1 MHVLVVTYRSPLE
14 SIVIAA
20 PEKKTDVAA
29 SQSHVL
35 NLLVVIFFFPNS
47 EDLKCHSSLNFAVLC
62 ELLEL
67 KNLGISLAKTSFRL
81 LFVILRF

>member
-20 PEKKTDVAA
+20 PEKKTDIAA

-35 NLLVVIFFFPNS
+35 NLLEVIFFFQ
-47 EDLKCHSSLNFAVLC
+47 
-62 ELLEL
+62 
-67 KNLGISLAKTSFRL
+67 IQKTSS
-81 LFVILRF
+81 VIAL

>member
-1 MHVLVVTYRSPLE
+1 MHVLVVTYRSPQE

-35 NLLVVIFFFPNS
+35 NLLVVIFS

-67 KNLGISLAKTSFRL
+67 KNFFSLVVCYFT
-81 LFVILRF
+81 V